1 MTIVNNTGDV
11 YEPAVF
17 FTSVQSGDQ
26 EADQVFDSENNLTGS
41 PSTAILAGRQSTFT
55 IGAALENSSLDSR
68 SSDLDTV
75 TGGRTYTGGGWPC
88 PGGGG

>member
-1 MTIVNNTGDV
+1 MSTPTPFTPGKYASAEPATAYLSYTVTIVNNTGDV

-41 PSTAILAGRQSTFT
+41 
-55 IGAALENSSLDSR
+55 LERNRFRGHRLSGEF
-68 SSDLDTV
+68 V
-75 TGGRTYTGGGWPC
+75 NVPIA
-88 PGGGG
+88 